1 MTTLDKFK
9 QFAPV
14 KNELGKNHNAI
25 IYTRVSTKEQADNNT
40 SLETQKR
47 YCENYAK
54 ANDLRVVGYF
64 GGTYESA
71 KSDERKEFKRMLKYV
86 RQSGSVGYIIVY
98 SYDRFSR
105 TGSSAAQ
112 ISQELFSQGIQVKA
126 VTQEVDTTSA
136 AGKFQQNLFYMFSQF
151 DNELR
156 RDKTITAM
164 TDLLRKGYWL
174 WNPPIGYINKKKYH
188 KAVDWEIVPSK
199 EGKLIKKAFAWK
211 LKGIYTNVE
220 IIEKLQSLGLIID
233 ERRLSEVFKN
243 PFYCGVLVSKMIP
256 GEVIEGKH
264 KPLVSKEDFLKI
276 NAIETHHPKHRKAE
290 NENLPLKQFIY
301 CESCKLPL
309 TGYLVKRKGLY
320 YYKCRT
326 KGCSCNKSAKA
337 LHTTFTDDLK
347 TYQLEP
353 KYRDIV
359 KEVMTYTYDN
369 ITKELRT
376 RKKSIKKTI
385 TELNTKIDSIEER
398 YALGELDSTIYK
410 KFKDKYETQKDELQ
424 SKIENPTLSSSNLEL
439 AIDKA
444 LTLSESLEKIWVD
457 GDLKQR
463 QKLQNLVFPS
473 GLGYDKS
480 NDRVRTPKVN
490 AIFGSIPILSKEISN
505 IKKGEPIPVNQFS
518 DCVTPAGFKPATLRA
533 EI

>member
-1 MTTLDKFK
+1 MNTLEKLK
-9 QFAPV
+9 EFAPK
-14 KNELGKNHNAI
+14 KNQLRQSNNAI
-25 IYTRVSTKEQADNNT
+25 IYTRVSTKEQADTNT
-40 SLETQKR
+40 SLETQKK

-54 ANDLRVVGYF
+54 SNGYKVIGYF

-86 RQSGSVGYIIVY
+86 RQSGTVGYIIVY

-112 ISQELFSQGIQVKA
+112 ISQELNDQGIQVKA

-156 RDKTITAM
+156 KDKTITAM

-174 WNPPIGYINKKKYH
+174 WNPPVGYINKKKYH
-188 KAVDWEIVPSK
+188 KAVDWDIIPSK
-199 EGKLIKKAFAWK
+199 ESKLIKKAFAWK
-211 LKGIYTNVE
+211 LKAIYSNIE
-220 IIEKLQSLGLIID
+220 IIDKLQNLGMRID
-233 ERRLSEVFKN
+233 ERRLSEMFKN

-256 GEVIEGKH
+256 GEIIEGKH

-276 NAIETHHPKHRKAE
+276 NSINTHHPTHHKAE
-290 NENLPLKQFIY
+290 NDNLPLKQFIY

-309 TGYLVKRKGLY
+309 TGYLVKKKGLY

-326 KGCSCNKSAKA
+326 KGCSCNKSAKS
-337 LHTTFTDDLK
+337 LHTYFAEDLK
-347 TYQLEP
+347 TYQLDP
-353 KYRDIV
+353 KYKDIV
-359 KEVMTYTYDN
+359 KDVMTYTYDN
-369 ITKELRT
+369 ITKEIRT
-376 RKKSIKKTI
+376 QKKSVKKTI
-385 TELNTKIDSIEER
+385 TELSTKIESIEER
-398 YALGELDSTIYK
+398 YALGEINSAIYK
-410 KFKDKYETQKDELQ
+410 KFKDKYESQKQELQ
-424 SKIENPTLSSSNLEL
+424 SKIENPTLNSSNLEL

-444 LTLSESLEKIWVD
+444 LNLSESLEKIWTE
-457 GDLKQR
+457 GDLKQK

-490 AIFGSIPILSKEISN
+490 AIFGAIPILTKEISN
-505 IKKGEPIPVNQFS
+505 IKNGEPIPVNQFS
-518 DCVTPAGFKPATLRA
+518 DLVTQKGFEPPTVRA